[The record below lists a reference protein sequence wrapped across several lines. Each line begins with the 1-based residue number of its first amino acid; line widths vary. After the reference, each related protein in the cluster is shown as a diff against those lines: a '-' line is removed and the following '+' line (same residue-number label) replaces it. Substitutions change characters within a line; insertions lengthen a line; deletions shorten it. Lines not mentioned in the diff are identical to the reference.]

1 MKKKYGFMLAVAV
14 LLAGC
19 GQKKETS
26 VITARPVK
34 TTIVESRSI
43 IRKDFSG
50 IVEAV
55 EYVKLA
61 FRVSGQIINLPVIE
75 GEKVKKGQLIA
86 AIDPRDIALQ
96 YAATKSAYETAAAQV
111 ERNKRLLSRQAISV
125 QEYEISLSNY
135 QKAKNIMNN
144 SKNRHLKTLNKIPRI
159 IFLFSI
165 IATIISI
172 IVLCSIPGNLE
183 TISCDYES
191 FSNGWVTDNG
201 SKADLSHITGKYMV
215 HNTIPLLSHDSKLFF
230 FLKTSNVYV
239 YIDDELIYKPDS
251 YTTRLLGK
259 TPGASF
265 VQINIDKKYSG
276 HTVTLDIDN
285 PYCDGSGKISDIYIG
300 DGKDIIL
307 SHIRQKLPAFSLSL
321 VITVFGLCFIFL
333 FIPLYHKHMIGAEML
348 YLGVFATIIGLFM
361 IMDCRI
367 MQLFFQN
374 AHIFH
379 MQAEILMPLIIP
391 PLFLF
396 MGRMYNEYSQRIVN
410 LITAISSISFILRF
424 MLSLLN
430 IKDFHETLIIT
441 HIIYGISIILV
452 LHAVIT
458 GILRRNRNN
467 IYHNIGCICF
477 ISAVSID
484 IILHWTRLSAET
496 SFFTRIGVLLFL
508 FLEALQI
515 ISYLLSNYQANIR
528 MKLLSR
534 LAYHDG
540 LTDMLNRTSYM
551 EEIKNISSNG
561 YPELLVAIFDVNN
574 LKFVNDTYGHI
585 KGDELIKSVADC
597 LQNNLSDLGK
607 CYRIGG
613 DEFVFISKDNDAEN
627 RFKEI
632 TASLSQSYGDLH
644 IDDDT
649 YMPIT
654 VAMGYSILRKDM
666 KRSIDDAIR
675 EADSK
680 MYENKR
686 KIKDSINI

>member
-1 MKKKYGFMLAVAV
+1 
-14 LLAGC
+14 
-19 GQKKETS
+19 
-26 VITARPVK
+26 
-34 TTIVESRSI
+34 
-43 IRKDFSG
+43 
-50 IVEAV
+50 
-55 EYVKLA
+55 
-61 FRVSGQIINLPVIE
+61 
-75 GEKVKKGQLIA
+75 
-86 AIDPRDIALQ
+86 
-96 YAATKSAYETAAAQV
+96 
-111 ERNKRLLSRQAISV
+111 
-125 QEYEISLSNY
+125 
-135 QKAKNIMNN
+135 MNN
-144 SKNRHLKTLNKIPRI
+144 SKTRHLKTLNKILRI

-172 IVLCSIPGNLE
+172 IVLCSIPGNRE

-230 FLKTSNVYV
+230 FLKTSNVCVYV
-239 YIDDELIYKPDS
+239 DDELIYKPDS

-307 SHIRQKLPAFSLSL
+307 SHIRQRLPAFSLSL

-333 FIPLYHKHMIGAEML
+333 FIPLYRKHMIGAEML

-379 MQAEILMPLIIP
+379 MQAEILMPLILP

-452 LHAVIT
+452 VHAVIT
-458 GILRRNRNN
+458 GILRRNK
-467 IYHNIGCICF
+467 NIGCICF
-477 ISAVSID
+477 LSAVSID
-484 IILHWTRLSAET
+484 IVLHWTRLSAET

-508 FLEALQI
+508 FLDTLQI
-515 ISYLLSNYQANIR
+515 ISYLRSNYQANIR

-551 EEIKNISSNG
+551 EEIKNISSNE
-561 YPELLVAIFDVNN
+561 YSELLVAVFDVNN

-654 VAMGYSILRKDM
+654 VAMGYSILRKDI

>member
-1 MKKKYGFMLAVAV
+1 MSEANV
-14 LLAGC
+14 LL
-19 GQKKETS
+19 
-26 VITARPVK
+26 V
-34 TTIVESRSI
+34 
-43 IRKDFSG
+43 
-50 IVEAV
+50 
-55 EYVKLA
+55 Y
-61 FRVSGQIINLPVIE
+61 
-75 GEKVKKGQLIA
+75 
-86 AIDPRDIALQ
+86 
-96 YAATKSAYETAAAQV
+96 
-111 ERNKRLLSRQAISV
+111 
-125 QEYEISLSNY
+125 SNY

-307 SHIRQKLPAFSLSL
+307 SHIRQRLPAFSLSL

-333 FIPLYHKHMIGAEML
+333 FIPLYRKHMIGAEML

-379 MQAEILMPLIIP
+379 MQAEILMPLILP

-452 LHAVIT
+452 VHAVIT
-458 GILRRNRNN
+458 GILRRNKNT

-477 ISAVSID
+477 LSAVSID
-484 IILHWTRLSAET
+484 IVLHWTRLSAET

-508 FLEALQI
+508 FLDTLQI
-515 ISYLLSNYQANIR
+515 ISYLRSNYQANIR

-561 YPELLVAIFDVNN
+561 YHELLVAVFDVNN

-632 TASLSQSYGDLH
+632 TVSLSQSYGDLH

-654 VAMGYSILRKDM
+654 VAMGYSILRKDI